1 MNFLAG
7 GRLWLLLAV
16 PLVAGAYVFLQ
27 NRRRHYAVRFTNL
40 DLLASV
46 APRRP
51 GWRRHVPAGLLL
63 LALVALTVGFAR
75 PTRNERVPRKEATVM
90 LAIDVSASMQA
101 QDVAPSRLVAAQEAA
116 GDFVRR
122 MPDQFK
128 IGLIAFDGTARVVVA
143 PTTEHADVAEAIEGL
158 RLGPRTA
165 AGEAVFAAVDT
176 LVASG
181 ASENGAA
188 RVVLMSDG
196 ATTSGR
202 TVENAAQAAKEA
214 NIPVSTIA
222 FGTDEGVID
231 IQGQSIPVP
240 VDRDA
245 MRDLANTSGGK
256 FFEAASGEEL
266 AEVYRDIG
274 STVAYRNVR
283 HEVTAQMTGIGLAL
297 LAAGLLAGLAWSG
310 RVI

>member
-7 GRLWLLLAV
+7 TRLWLLLAV
-16 PLVAGAYVFLQ
+16 PVLAAAYVVLQ
-27 NRRRHYAVRFTNL
+27 QRRRHYAVRFTNL

-101 QDVAPSRLVAAQEAA
+101 QDVQPSRLVAAQEAA
-116 GDFVRR
+116 GDFVKR

-181 ASENGAA
+181 AAENGAA

-202 TVENAAQAAKEA
+202 TVEDAAEAAKEA

-222 FGTDEGVID
+222 FGTDEGVIS

-274 STVAYRNVR
+274 RTVAFRNVR